1 MKYAFKTP
9 QHTVHQRVRSL
20 LTQKE
25 RMKSMMNEW
34 TVNYN
39 TRGNKRG
46 EKEERKK
53 TMMHY
58 SSHLYLCSP
67 TAWDFHPCDIKPRGK
82 KLKKE
87 REVANS
93 TQGLFFSINNS
104 FWHIGE
110 GVKLDILE
118 EHSLQQRM
126 TRNNEEILPQTLSP
140 AEWRHESTKKN

>member
-1 MKYAFKTP
+1 MKYAFKTS

-20 LTQKE
+20 LTQRE

-46 EKEERKK
+46 KKEEKEK
-53 TMMHY
+53 TMMRY
-58 SSHLYLCSP
+58 GSHLYLCSP
-67 TAWDFHPCDIKPRGK
+67 AALSPLWHQTTRK
-82 KLKKE
+82 KKG
-87 REVANS
+87 EVANS